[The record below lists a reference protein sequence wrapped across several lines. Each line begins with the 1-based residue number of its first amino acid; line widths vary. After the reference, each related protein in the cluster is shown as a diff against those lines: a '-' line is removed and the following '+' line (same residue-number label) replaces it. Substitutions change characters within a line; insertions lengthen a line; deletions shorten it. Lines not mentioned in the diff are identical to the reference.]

1 MSFLEIAGAPIRWTF
16 LPGFLR
22 ASYALLLKRAS
33 KLTGKTVVTD
43 IPGIGKMQLEP
54 WDFIDSRLLFFQTW
68 EPAITRFMQKEIL
81 PGSVTIDIGA
91 NIGYFSLLMSRAV
104 GPDGHVF
111 AVEPS
116 PDIRA
121 RLQDAIDRNGI
132 TNVTIVPYGVS
143 DKAERRSF
151 QLSMDNKGASKF
163 GEVSE
168 DGLELRRLQDIVPPE
183 MFARVSLIKIDVEG
197 MEAQVMRDLLPMI
210 PQLPQHVSI
219 CSELRIDDEM
229 IEIIEQFKVHDMD
242 TLHLPNLYSMYD
254 YPAHPTEPERLV
266 DLPKTQLD
274 VAFVRR

>member
-1 MSFLEIAGAPIRWTF
+1 MSFLEMMGAPVRWTF
-16 LPGFLR
+16 LPGFIR

-33 KLTGKTVVTD
+33 KIAGKTVVAD

-54 WDFIDSRLLFFQTW
+54 WDFIDSRLLFFHTW
-68 EPAITRFMQKEIL
+68 EPAITRFMKKEIA
-81 PGSVTIDIGA
+81 PGSVAIDIGA

-104 GPDGHVF
+104 GPSGHVY
-111 AVEPS
+111 AIEPS

-121 RLQDAIDRNGI
+121 RLQDALDRNGI
-132 TNVTIVPYGVS
+132 NNVTVVPYGVS

-151 QLSMDNKGASKF
+151 ELSLANKGASKF

-168 DGLELRRLQDIVPPE
+168 DGLELRRLQDIIPQE

-197 MEAQVMRDLLPMI
+197 MEAQVMRDLLPMVS
-210 PQLPQHVSI
+210 QLPQHVSI
-219 CSELRIDDEM
+219 CSELRIDDKM
-229 IEIIEQFKVHDMD
+229 IEIVEQFKAHGMD
-242 TLHLPNLYSMYD
+242 TLHLPNLYSMFD
-254 YPAHPTEPERLV
+254 YPAHPTEPERLI